1 MSFAHSLA
9 VAALASLPL
18 AAMGQQY
25 QQNHHPANPVDASAN
40 VPASSYESVLKN
52 YKAAADEQESPDK
65 TWRAAND
72 EVAKLGGHAGHI
84 EGDSG
89 TSPASLPLQEKP
101 ADHSRL
107 HEKDGA
113 RK

>member
-18 AAMGQQY
+18 AAIGQQY
-25 QQNHHPANPVDASAN
+25 QQHHHPANPVDASTN
-40 VPASSYESVLKN
+40 VPASSYESVFKN

-84 EGDSG
+84 KSDSG
-89 TSPASLPLQEKP
+89 ASSAPLPLQEKP
-101 ADHSRL
+101 ADHSK
-107 HEKDGA
+107 HH
-113 RK
+113 